1 VRRTQAEVHCLPD
14 DSHVPI
20 VSEDVWRLRSNAWSM
35 TSKREAGPD
44 ERRRLIVVAAV
55 IEQDDSFLL
64 TRRIEG
70 THLAGF
76 WEFPGGKI
84 ASGETHAEAL
94 MREIREE
101 LDSGVEVGP
110 LVFETEHEYS
120 DRSISL
126 HFYRCT
132 LHGSPRPLLGQQM
145 RWVSRTELRSLD
157 FPPADEELIRRLTE
171 RESR

>member
-1 VRRTQAEVHCLPD
+1 VNREDAAGSETRRH
-14 DSHVPI
+14 PI
-20 VSEDVWRLRSNAWSM
+20 V
-35 TSKREAGPD
+35 
-44 ERRRLIVVAAV
+44 VVAAV
-55 IEQDDSFLL
+55 IEHNDSFLL
-64 TRRIEG
+64 TRRLDG

-84 ASGETHAEAL
+84 AGGETHAEAL
-94 MREIREE
+94 IREIREE
-101 LDSGVEVGP
+101 LDSDVEVGP
-110 LVFETEHEYS
+110 LVFETEHDYT

-132 LHGSPRPLLGQQM
+132 LHGSPRPHLGQQM
-145 RWVSRTELRSLD
+145 RWVPRAELRSLD